1 MKTAVNQLK
10 GDEIVK
16 VGVICFSLGLGLAS
30 GIAQAN
36 LLSNGD
42 LDRTY
47 MQEIVPGF
55 SLPKPDQW
63 MNVGSRSITGPYE
76 DEMSSEP
83 WAGPMPT
90 PATTNGFNVTTG
102 DANGLDWGVFF
113 KPFSGNM
120 NDGPAT
126 GHLYQD
132 VAGSAGLTYTMTGW
146 AGAEA
151 NFMAGG
157 AVFAIDFLNAGGG
170 IIGSTEYDL
179 MPTLRTPNG
188 QSFAYKQYSLSGV
201 APTGTSWVRTRAS
214 MIDAMGNP
222 AGGGQAFVVDDFTL
236 TAVPEPA
243 TMAVLGLGVLAAAR
257 RKIAKRK

>member
-1 MKTAVNQLK
+1 M
-10 GDEIVK
+10 K
-16 VGVICFSLGLGLAS
+16 VGVLCFSLGLGLAS
-30 GIAQAN
+30 CGVAHAN

-55 SLPKPDQW
+55 PLPKPDQW

-113 KPFSGNM
+113 KPFSGTP
-120 NDGPAT
+120 NDGAAT

-132 VAGSAGLTYTMTGW
+132 VAGTAGLTYTMTGW
-146 AGAEA
+146 AGAEPNA
-151 NFMAGG
+151 LLGG
-157 AVFAIDFLNAGGG
+157 AEFALEFLNAGGG
-170 IIGSTEYDL
+170 LIGSATYDL
-179 MPTLRTPNG
+179 MPTLKTPNG
-188 QSFAYKQYSLSGV
+188 QPFSYKQYSLSAV
-201 APTGTSWVRTRAS
+201 APAGTSSVRVRAS
-214 MIDAMGNP
+214 MIDAMNNP
-222 AGGGQAFVVDDFTL
+222 AGGGQAYVVDDFTL

-243 TMAVLGLGVLAAAR
+243 TMAILGLGVVAALR
-257 RKIAKRK
+257 RRAAKK